1 MRHLANSEKKGP
13 KSPDSRDILT
23 HISYF
28 SFILGQKR
36 LFQKVKYSRWGSNSN
51 REDQDEK

>member
-1 MRHLANSEKKGP
+1 MRHLANSEKKEP

-23 HISYF
+23 HFSYF